1 MEMQTPDDRGIA
13 PEDDL
18 ECARTLV
25 QLLDTLEP
33 TQYCTMY
40 FLHWKRRE
48 KILEILNTRY
58 QDADL
63 RKLELGMFH

>member
-1 MEMQTPDDRGIA
+1 
-13 PEDDL
+13 
-18 ECARTLV
+18 
-25 QLLDTLEP
+25 
-33 TQYCTMY
+33 MY